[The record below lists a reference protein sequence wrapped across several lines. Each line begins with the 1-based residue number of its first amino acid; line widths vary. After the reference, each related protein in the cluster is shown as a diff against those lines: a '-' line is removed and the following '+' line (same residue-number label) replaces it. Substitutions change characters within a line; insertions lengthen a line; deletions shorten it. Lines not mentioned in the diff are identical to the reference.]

1 MFNHR
6 NVLAL
11 TLALGAFPMTIMSN
25 AVAQTSPATIEF
37 VTTQP
42 ANQSLARVFLGAIVT
57 NPEGQTVGDVNDLMF
72 DKAGN
77 ISSVVIGVGGFLGMG
92 EKIIAVPFTALTM
105 GSATDGARTI
115 TLKASKDALKLA
127 PTFTATEKT
136 TMDVVRDKAVD
147 LGHKTA
153 DKANELKDQAAKKI
167 DEMTKG
173 QPVKK

>member
-1 MFNHR
+1 
-6 NVLAL
+6 
-11 TLALGAFPMTIMSN
+11 MTIMSN
-25 AVAQTSPATIEF
+25 AMAQTSPAAIEF
-37 VTTQP
+37 VTAQP
-42 ANQSLARVFLGAIVT
+42 ANQSLVRVFLGATVT
-57 NPEGQTVGDVNDLMF
+57 NPEGQTVGDINDLMF

-77 ISSVVIGVGGFLGMG
+77 ISTVVIGVGGFLGMG
-92 EKIIAVPFTALTM
+92 EKIIAVPFPALTISS
-105 GSATDGARTI
+105 GADGARTI

-136 TMDVVRDKAVD
+136 TMDTMRDKAID

-167 DEMTKG
+167 DDMTKG